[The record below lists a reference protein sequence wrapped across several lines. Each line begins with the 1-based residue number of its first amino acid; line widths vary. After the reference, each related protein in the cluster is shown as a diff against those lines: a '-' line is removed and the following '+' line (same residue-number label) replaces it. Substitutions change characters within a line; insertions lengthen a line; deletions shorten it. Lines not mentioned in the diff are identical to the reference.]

1 MSRLGATVA
10 QYGACTDCLG
20 AGNEGDATPFLELPV
35 QNLLFDG
42 TQMQLL
48 DYSQYQHGISM
59 LCIE

>member
-1 MSRLGATVA
+1 MA

-20 AGNEGDATPFLELPV
+20 TNEGDATPFLELPI

-42 TQMQLL
+42 AEMQLL
-48 DYSQYQHGISM
+48 DYSLYQHGISM

>member
-1 MSRLGATVA
+1 MPRLGATVA

-20 AGNEGDATPFLELPV
+20 TNEGDATPFLELPI

-42 TQMQLL
+42 AEVQLL
-48 DYSQYQHGISM
+48 DYSLYQHGINM